1 MIDHQDTRTADL
13 FGAATAPHRK
23 ARRANPVTSKRA
35 AERVPEVAISHH
47 PQILAALG
55 KAGRRGMTAYEIAA
69 LCRLD
74 AHAVGKR
81 MSELQAM
88 GRAAVLVGKDGEAV
102 TRETPSGR
110 SARVWVEAQEG
121 GAA

>member
-1 MIDHQDTRTADL
+1 MIDHHDTGTADL
-13 FGAATAPHRK
+13 FGLATAPHRK
-23 ARRANPVTSKRA
+23 AQRANPITSKRA
-35 AERVPEVAISHH
+35 AERVPEVAVSHH

-55 KAGRRGMTAYEIAA
+55 KAGRRGMTVYEIAA

-74 AHAVGKR
+74 AYAVGKR

-88 GRAAVLVGKDGEAV
+88 GQAAVLVGEDGQAV
-102 TRETPSGR
+102 TRRTPSGR
-110 SARVWVEAQEG
+110 AARVWAAVKEG